1 MSSGIRSSYNRTTK
15 VMTVWFRNGTYQLP
29 NVPRS
34 VADAFKASS
43 SKGAYWNQYLK
54 GKY

>member
-1 MSSGIRSSYNRTTK
+1 MSSGIVSSYNRDSK
-15 VMTVWFRNGTYQLP
+15 VLTVKFRNGTYQLP

-43 SKGAYWNQYLK
+43 SRGAFWNANLK